1 MATTQLIGVGGQTQE
16 LQLTTFNKRLLSR
29 FRAETVFNRFGR
41 QDGIPVH
48 GGKAISY
55 RRMEAIYSAG
65 NGGSAAAGSA
75 PTALVEGTFIYAT
88 SLVDATWTQ
97 VLCTVSQYGQA
108 LLMSD
113 LSEDQSIDMV
123 VPETTENFS
132 EAMTDALD
140 LITRDVLVAGTNV
153 QYAKTNGSRGDI
165 GSGDY
170 LSLAELRA
178 AKRTLLNNN
187 ARPVRSE
194 GGKFVAITNPNSLY
208 DLEGDSNITN
218 FWQYAGDRG
227 VDANQ
232 LFDVEFR
239 DLPMGFRLYVTTNT
253 RVFAGA
259 GFSQANVVA
268 TMLIGEEFYGTSK
281 FDSMPARIITH
292 DRGTSGIVDPLDQ
305 VASIG
310 WKASWGAVRL
320 NEALAVRIEHNT
332 SSHNI
337 GP

>member
-1 MATTQLIGVGGQTQE
+1 MAVTQKLGIGGQSVE
-16 LQLTTFNKRLLSR
+16 LQLVTFNKRLLSR
-29 FRAETVFNRFGR
+29 FRAETVYNRFGR
-41 QDGIPVH
+41 QDGIPAH
-48 GGKAISY
+48 GGRAISY
-55 RRMEAIYSAG
+55 RRMESIYSAG

-75 PTALVEGTFIYAT
+75 PTALVEGTFVYAT

-97 VLCTVSQYGQA
+97 VVATVSQYGQA

-113 LSEDQSIDMV
+113 LTEEQSIDMV
-123 VPETTENFS
+123 VPETTENFA

-153 QYAKTNGSRGDI
+153 QYRGTNGSRGDI

-170 LSLAELRA
+170 LTLAELRA

-187 ARPVRSE
+187 ARPIKSE
-194 GGKFVAITNPNSLY
+194 GGKFVAIINPNTLY

-227 VDANQ
+227 VDQNQ

-239 DLPMGFRLYVTTNT
+239 DLPMGFRVFVTTNV
-253 RVFAGA
+253 RVFAGG
-259 GFSQANVVA
+259 GFSAADVVA

-281 FDSMPARIITH
+281 FDTMPARIITH

-310 WKASWGAVRL
+310 WKASWGAARL
-320 NEALAVRIEHNT
+320 NEALGVRIEHNT
-332 SSHNI
+332 SAMNM
-337 GP
+337 G